1 MLYRK
6 QSGPGNLW
14 LTAGMALV
22 ALILG
27 FLGGQLTAPPAT
39 LSSLLQPAALHLRQA
54 SGALDIVPL
63 EYSRALQGNAE
74 SQAASLKA
82 VQDARAEVILAT
94 PLNRLFPDQVTALD
108 QAFTG
113 LEGAVRQKQPEA
125 AVTSRLGAVRTD
137 LDGLTRRAQI
147 DR

>member
-14 LTAGMALV
+14 LTAP
-22 ALILG
+22 
-27 FLGGQLTAPPAT
+27 QAT
-39 LSSLLQPAALHLRQA
+39 LSTLLQPAALHLRQA

-82 VQDARAEVILAT
+82 IQDARAEVTLAT
-94 PLNRLFPDQVTALD
+94 PLKGLFPDQVTALD
-108 QAFTG
+108 QAFTR

-125 AVTSRLGAVRTD
+125 AVKFRLDAVVAE
-137 LDGLTRRAQI
+137 LDVLSRRAQI

>member
-6 QSGPGNLW
+6 QSGPVNVL
-14 LTAGMALV
+14 LTAGTALV

-27 FLGGQLTAPPAT
+27 FLGGRLTAPQVT
-39 LSSLLQPAALHLRQA
+39 LSTLLQPAALHLQQA

-82 VQDARAEVILAT
+82 LGQVGAELSAAGALRQLYPEDVARAT
-94 PLNRLFPDQVTALD
+94 
-108 QAFTG
+108 QA
-113 LEGAVRQKQPEA
+113 
-125 AVTSRLGAVRTD
+125 LGAALQAAGQQAPLTVMEARVSEVRAV
-137 LDGLTRRAQI
+137 LTSLSARLPR
-147 DR
+147 

>member
-14 LTAGMALV
+14 LTAGTALV

-27 FLGGQLTAPPAT
+27 FVGGRLTAPQAT
-39 LSSLLQPAALHLRQA
+39 LSSLLQPATLHLRQA
-54 SGALDIVPL
+54 SGALDIVAL
-63 EYSRALQGNAE
+63 EYRRAVQGNAE

-82 VQDARAEVILAT
+82 VQAAHTEVAQAT

-108 QAFTG
+108 RAFSG
-113 LEGAVRQKQPEA
+113 LEEAVKQQQTEPAVR
-125 AVTSRLGAVRTD
+125 SRLDAVRTE

>member
-14 LTAGMALV
+14 LTAGTGLV

-27 FLGGQLTAPPAT
+27 FLGGRLTAPPAT

-63 EYSRALQGNAE
+63 EYARALKGNIQ
-74 SQAASLKA
+74 SQAAS
-82 VQDARAEVILAT
+82 R
-94 PLNRLFPDQVTALD
+94 RALD
-108 QAFTG
+108 QVGSELSASEA
-113 LEGAVRQKQPEA
+113 LRQLYPEDVA
-125 AVTSRLGAVRTD
+125 RATQALGAALQAARQQAPLTVMEARVSEVRAV
-137 LDGLTRRAQI
+137 LTSLGAHLAR
-147 DR
+147 